1 MPPPGNSKKKN
12 KNKDKKAKKKAG
24 GGPGGG
30 GGGGSSSIHSLIES
44 GNEHLAHERLEEG
57 LEDLRRAANLAPDS
71 ADAVEAYGMALAEFG
86 DPADAIAALKRAA
99 QARTP
104 RRRTLTHQ
112 PTICRFPQHTDGDGD
127 CARLRRGR
135 PRMSSSL
142 L

>member
-24 GGPGGG
+24 GGGHT
-30 GGGGSSSIHSLIES
+30 GSSSIHALIES

-104 RRRTLTHQ
+104 RRRTLLTQ